1 MVVEKKLALISSGL
15 LAALVSGTMILV
27 FRGSASA
34 AACSATAVA
43 GGAIGGPFT
52 LVDENGVEVTEQDVI
67 MEPSILY
74 FGYTFCPDVCPIDS
88 ARNATAVDI
97 LDEMGMSVTPI
108 FVTVDPSRDTVE
120 VVSDYTENFHPKMI
134 GLTGSAEQTK
144 AAANAYRVV
153 FSRADDDPEY
163 YLMNHSVF
171 SYFVTPED
179 GFVEFFRRDDSP
191 EQVAERIAC
200 HLS

>member
-1 MVVEKKLALISSGL
+1 MGKRVAFL
-15 LAALVSGTMILV
+15 SGTALATLLV
-27 FRGSASA
+27 GSLIFVLRGSTHA
-34 AACSATAVA
+34 AACSATAIA

-52 LVDENGVEVTEQDVI
+52 LVTEDGLEVTDVEI
-67 MEPSILY
+67 ITEPSIIY

-88 ARNATAVDI
+88 ARNAAAVDI
-97 LDEMGMSVTPI
+97 LDEMGNSVTPI
-108 FVTVDPSRDTVE
+108 FITIDPLRDTVE

-134 GLTGSAEQTK
+134 GLTGSETQIK
-144 AAANAYRVV
+144 SAANEYRIV
-153 FSRADDDPEY
+153 FSKADDDPDY

-179 GFVEFFRRDDSP
+179 GFIEFFRRDDSP